1 MTNLAPATNG
11 WGFLLRPL
19 QQLRRLGDVDRD
31 AYDRAPPI
39 LKLGTL
45 AMLEAT
51 RRASSSSASSLKCG
65 GRALPRSRR
74 MRVRGRCCPSR

>member
-19 QQLRRLGDVDRD
+19 QQLPAVGDVDRD

-39 LKLGTL
+39 LKFGTL

-51 RRASSSSASSLKCG
+51 RRASS
-65 GRALPRSRR
+65 
-74 MRVRGRCCPSR
+74 

>member
-19 QQLRRLGDVDRD
+19 QQLRQLGDVDRD

-39 LKLGTL
+39 LKFGTL

-51 RRASSSSASSLKCG
+51 RRASYF
-65 GRALPRSRR
+65 RQQ
-74 MRVRGRCCPSR
+74 VR